1 MNLNDCLAITTKPI
15 ECLNSS
21 LIKYN
26 TWSQKHSFNSTY
38 FLCHTIMLAMPILDM
53 MQLMLSVKKS
63 KPKDVITN
71 FISINGE
78 LAWLWL
84 IADIISRT
92 QSNRQHIVPSEQYQ
106 NWQQK
111 IFPLITSSIIF
122 FSTLV
127 TLWII
132 INPKQQELM
141 KADNTDNF
149 IDRVFFVTGSISS
162 VPIYTYLLA
171 KAISQPKFRREIN
184 LPQLQNNLIDNNNNN
199 NNNQAPI
206 NNAPAITIIDSNNPD
221 EDIINQNC
229 SICLGPLNKRSDL
242 NDSPRSEEI
251 EDGEME
257 DESES
262 KAEDNRNDKI
272 NGESGRSSENNA
284 VISDGDIHVTLTIDS
299 DEPKNINNDIQPGH
313 QIAKLECNH
322 KFHLPCLEMWAQKN
336 DNNASCPECR
346 EPFSMQLA

>member
-162 VPIYTYLLA
+162 VPIYIL
-171 KAISQPKFRREIN
+171 
-184 LPQLQNNLIDNNNNN
+184 
-199 NNNQAPI
+199 
-206 NNAPAITIIDSNNPD
+206 
-221 EDIINQNC
+221 
-229 SICLGPLNKRSDL
+229 
-242 NDSPRSEEI
+242 
-251 EDGEME
+251 
-257 DESES
+257 
-262 KAEDNRNDKI
+262 
-272 NGESGRSSENNA
+272 
-284 VISDGDIHVTLTIDS
+284 VILTSLCILF
-299 DEPKNINNDIQPGH
+299 I
-313 QIAKLECNH
+313 
-322 KFHLPCLEMWAQKN
+322 
-336 DNNASCPECR
+336 
-346 EPFSMQLA
+346 